1 MTVMSQGHGAN
12 DQRAQ
17 LEALYAAMAP
27 KGLLP
32 LWESL
37 HALVLAEP
45 QSPAKPWR
53 WSYDEVRD
61 HLMRAGDIISAEQ
74 AERRVLILE
83 NPGLGGLSAI
93 TPSLY

>member
-45 QSPAKPWR
+45 QS
-53 WSYDEVRD
+53 
-61 HLMRAGDIISAEQ
+61 
-74 AERRVLILE
+74 
-83 NPGLGGLSAI
+83 
-93 TPSLY
+93 